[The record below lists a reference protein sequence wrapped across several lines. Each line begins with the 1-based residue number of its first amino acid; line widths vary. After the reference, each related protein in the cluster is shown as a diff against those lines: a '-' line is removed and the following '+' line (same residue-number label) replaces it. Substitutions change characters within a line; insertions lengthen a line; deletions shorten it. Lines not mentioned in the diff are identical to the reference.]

1 MPSRPSPRRPLA
13 FAAALALTSA
23 LASSTAH
30 AEELKKSA
38 KLPLVVHHE
47 GASDAAFAD
56 AILAAV
62 EDAWRYQTEVL
73 GFPPP
78 PPDAGKF
85 GSDDY
90 DVFVKDNEHGGVCK
104 QGAPVPGKPGAFR
117 SHLEI
122 TPSLPFSAIPL
133 VTSHELH
140 HAIQMGICGDGGS
153 NAAESGALYV
163 SGIHRFGE
171 ANQLTYSL
179 GINTFQKNPER
190 SLDWEADLGDPYPY
204 GSGLFLM
211 FLDQKYGNGDA
222 RLVTKVWDAMAAKRT
237 EAGCP
242 HYFEGIRAVVDFE
255 AAFREFVRARYFV
268 GPADDKRHLRDLDK
282 WEGGALPQKK
292 LLSVTLGGDHAELP
306 VEGATP
312 ATLPMPYGASYV
324 RLSLA
329 GLAPTDEVRLSF
341 EGETTVRWSLQT
353 ILLTEGAPETS
364 APADEAS
371 VDVDAS
377 GAHTMDIPVGN
388 HATLVVAFVNLGDGK
403 YVGDGPGWKGKNLRY
418 SFAKVEPAPA
428 APPPAAAEPS
438 IGRDD
443 GCAVGSVGRSRW
455 GGAGLAAALA
465 AGALARRSRT
475 RSRARPS
482 SGGPCP
488 ASR

>member
-1 MPSRPSPRRPLA
+1 MPSHSPRLSGRHPGCLA
-13 FAAALALTSA
+13 VAAALAL
-23 LASSTAH
+23 ASLLPSGTAH
-30 AEELKKSA
+30 AEELKKST

-56 AILAAV
+56 EILAAV
-62 EDAWRYQTEVL
+62 EDAWRYQVDVL

-85 GSDDY
+85 GSDDF

-122 TPSLPFSAIPL
+122 TPSLPSSAIAL

-140 HAIQMGICGDGGS
+140 HAIQMGICGDAG
-153 NAAESGALYV
+153 NNLAESGALYI

-190 SLDWEADLGDPYPY
+190 SLDWEGDLGDPYPY
-204 GSGLFLM
+204 GAGLFFM
-211 FLDQKYGNGDA
+211 FIDQKYGAGDA
-222 RLVTKVWDAMAAKRT
+222 RLVKKVWDAMDALRT
-237 EAGCP
+237 DAGCP
-242 HYFEGIRAVVDFE
+242 HYFEAFRRVVDFD

-268 GPADDKRHLRDLDK
+268 GAADDKKHLRDLDK

-312 ATLPMPYGASYV
+312 TTLPMPYGASYV

-329 GLAPTDEVRLSF
+329 GLAPTDKVRLSF

-353 ILLTEGAPETS
+353 ILLAEGAPAS
-364 APADEAS
+364 GAPAEEAS

-377 GAHTMDIPVGN
+377 GAHTMDITVGD
-388 HATLVVAFVNLGDGK
+388 HASLVVAFANLGDGK

-418 SFAKVEPAPA
+418 SFTKVEPEPA
-428 APPPAAAEPS
+428 APPTAVADPA
-438 IGRDD
+438 IGRDE
-443 GCAVGSVGRSRW
+443 GCAVGPVGGSRE
-455 GGAGLAAALA
+455 GGAALAMAAALA
-465 AGALARRSRT
+465 AALRRRVSRSR
-475 RSRARPS
+475 
-482 SGGPCP
+482 
-488 ASR
+488 